1 MKRLVAELPVGPYV
15 VPVFE
20 CDEKIEVDGAECDGA
35 LHADPIQILISA
47 RLHGAARWVTIL
59 HELVHA
65 RTVLLD
71 LPEAEAEEATCTV
84 TAAII
89 VQALGRYLGPPPG
102 DRPPRWPEPLPDD
115 ETTPTVPIMP
125 ITRKEQMP

>member
-1 MKRLVAELPVGPYV
+1 MKRLVAELPIGPYM

-35 LHADPIQILISA
+35 IHNDPLQILIA
-47 RLHGAARWVTIL
+47 AKIHGVARWVTLI
-59 HELVHA
+59 HELTHA

-71 LPEAEAEEATCTV
+71 LPEAEAEEAQCTAV
-84 TAAII
+84 AVILT
-89 VQALGRYLGPPPG
+89 QALGRYLGSPPG

-115 ETTPTVPIMP
+115 EETPTIPIVPITSP
-125 ITRKEQMP
+125 EQMK